1 MKKLKKAAQ
10 RVAMPDELK
19 KRILHEAEVLTISEN
34 EGYKDSQVFTVE
46 KAKPNH
52 IAHIISAAAACAAL
66 VVGIGFAGIG
76 RSRDNMSPDSLSDV
90 SCETP
95 PFGDI
100 TQHDMAEIMKSR
112 SSMELTSEQI
122 QNIAALFSG
131 QSWEEI
137 EFTDAQTV
145 SDNEMRTSDERWN
158 IEYWFDFTDS
168 TEENCNEGFYICAEN
183 MLCYIAPDGEHF
195 YGIDYE
201 FYDSEL
207 RKILGYPER
216 VSPDDIKLE
225 FTEVSIQNMD
235 LSEEDINKL
244 TEFFNEQTYIPAD
257 VSVEEAGELGVSFT
271 LGGWG
276 SDWDDGQ
283 YMMLYRSGYL
293 QFSVEPELTRMY
305 EVDYELFNQTIGDIA
320 SENGGAT
327 GADAPFGEFEQ
338 PLFSVTTLDGEVVL
352 LNHSFEKSP
361 ELQNYLT
368 HIYWE
373 SAEPVDNFGEN
384 GNGFVIDELLHSDK
398 ASLAIDLD
406 LKLAKYSKL
415 GDTGTFDETFY
426 KIDPQDFYYVL
437 YRWCFTPR
445 HDTPLPAP
453 FRGFIQRQEKMYCCG
468 DLDKISLDENKFQLY
483 SQKHDHDEKDNRI
496 YAILLKEHINAV
508 VDVLE
513 SGWDW
518 TDCVIAP
525 YLPNNDELVFMIRS
539 IKNGGGT
546 NGIFNVLIYED
557 GTVNIQFYDA
567 REYISFR
574 NVDGGTGELY
584 KAIEKAL
591 QETE

>member
-19 KRILHEAEVLTISEN
+19 KRILHEAEVLTVSEN

-52 IAHIISAAAACAAL
+52 ITHIISAVAACAVL
-66 VVGIGFAGIG
+66 VVGIGFAGID
-76 RSRDNMSPDSLSDV
+76 RSRDNMSPESLSDV
-90 SCETP
+90 SCEAP

-100 TQHDMAEIMKSR
+100 TQHEIAEIMKSR
-112 SSMELTSEQI
+112 APMELTSEQI
-122 QNIAALFSG
+122 QNIAELFSG

-137 EFTDAQTV
+137 ELTENQTV
-145 SDNEMRTSDERWN
+145 IDGVIWVSDERWN
-158 IEYWFDFTDS
+158 IQYWFDFTDS

-183 MLCYIAPDGEHF
+183 MLCHIAPDGEHF

-201 FYDSEL
+201 FYDTEL
-207 RKILGYPER
+207 RRILGYPEK
-216 VSPDDIKLE
+216 VAPEDIKLE
-225 FTEVSIQNMD
+225 FTEVSIQNVNRTD
-235 LSEEDINKL
+235 DYISEL
-244 TEFFNEQTYIPAD
+244 TDFFNEQTYIPAD
-257 VSVEEAGELGVSFT
+257 VSVEEAGEPGAAFT
-271 LGGWG
+271 LVGWG
-276 SDWDDGQ
+276 NDWDYGQ
-283 YMMLYRSGYL
+283 YMFLYRSGYL

-305 EVDYELFNQTIGDIA
+305 KVDYELFNQTIGDIA

-327 GADAPFGEFEQ
+327 GADAPFGEFVQ
-338 PLFSVTTLDGEVVL
+338 PWFGVTSLDGEVIL
-352 LNHSFEKSP
+352 YHNPENSP

-373 SAEPVDNFGEN
+373 SAEPADNFGEN
-384 GNGFVIDELLHSDK
+384 GNGFIIDETLHSSK
-398 ASLAIDLD
+398 ASLAIDFD
-406 LKLAKYSKL
+406 LKLAKYSKI

-426 KIDPQDFYYVL
+426 KINLQDFYYVL

-445 HDTPLPAP
+445 HDTPTSAP
-453 FRGFIQRQEKMYCCG
+453 FSAFIHQQEEMYCYG
-468 DLDKISLDENKFQLY
+468 DLDKINLDENKFQLY
-483 SQKHDHDEKDNRI
+483 CQKSELAENDNHI
-496 YAILLKEHINAV
+496 YAILLKEHIKAV

-525 YLPNNDELVFMIRS
+525 YQSSEERPIFSFIAKNDDRANEISNM
-539 IKNGGGT
+539 
-546 NGIFNVLIYED
+546 LIYED
-557 GTVNIQFYDA
+557 GTVNIQFYDGQG
-567 REYISFR
+567 YISFR

-591 QETE
+591 QEIE